1 MLRVRKLLAI
11 GVVAAIAL
19 TIAVGCGKKT
29 LDTPGR
35 KTSDPTMV
43 PPKTKTGA
51 PPGKAP
57 TGNAAEKSSD
67 STGAVADGSDVQ

>member
-1 MLRVRKLLAI
+1 MLRIRKLLAI

-35 KTSDPTMV
+35 KTSDPTMI

-51 PPGKAP
+51 PQGKA
-57 TGNAAEKSSD
+57 AAEKSSD
-67 STGAVADGSDVQ
+67 DSTDGAAADGSDVQ